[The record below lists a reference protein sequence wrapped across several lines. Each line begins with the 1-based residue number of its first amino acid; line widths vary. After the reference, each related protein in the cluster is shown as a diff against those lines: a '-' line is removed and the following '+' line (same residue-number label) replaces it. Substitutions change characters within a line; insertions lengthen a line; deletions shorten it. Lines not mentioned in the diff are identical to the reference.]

1 MSFIILPNVNKLW
14 TNGISL
20 SLYSKSWDPIN
31 REQDFTELGK
41 LVSEFKYSR
50 SLSPQRGLEITRIF
64 AAEVVKVLKLS
75 AEKDSHLFNCLI
87 AIPPNRVNTNSL
99 PKAVAHE
106 LSEKFTW
113 LKNDSKYLIKNHE
126 IAVIKNLPIEERV
139 EVLKGAYSTDPEYDL
154 RHLNGFLVLDD
165 IYQSGATLKEVCR
178 TLKRAHP
185 EVPRYVLTMTHL
197 RSTWDQ
203 NR

>member
-50 SLSPQRGLEITRIF
+50 SLSPQRGLDITRVF
-64 AAEVVKVLKLS
+64 AEEVAKVLKLT
-75 AEKDSHLFNCLI
+75 AEKDSHLFNSLI
-87 AIPPNRVNTNSL
+87 AIPPNRANANSL

-113 LKNDSKYLIKNHE
+113 LINDSKYLVKNHE
-126 IAVIKNLPIEERV
+126 IAVIKNLPVEERA
-139 EVLKGAYSTDPEYDL
+139 EMLRGAYSTDSEYDL
-154 RHLNGFLVLDD
+154 RHFTGFLVLDD

-203 NR
+203 SR